1 MVERAALE
9 MRYTR
14 KRIEGSNPSLSA
26 EKENKLSV
34 QVLLEQAVYFF
45 YGLSILPST
54 FKAPPMVLTC

>member
-1 MVERAALE
+1 

-34 QVLLEQAVYFF
+34 QVILEQAVYFF